1 MSIKCITKVIP
12 SEVYSLVESKEIVD
26 AIAIANKCGIKRV
39 RTVSKATVL
48 YMDREAN
55 IYEYVGTITEDA
67 KSYYIEDENY
77 GSIKLNKRNV
87 LAIQPIGE

>member
-12 SEVYSLVESKEIVD
+12 NEVYELVESKDIVD
-26 AIAIANKCGIKRV
+26 AIANANKGGIKRV
-39 RTVSKATVL
+39 RTVVKATVL
-48 YMDREAN
+48 YMDRDAN

-67 KSYYIEDENY
+67 KSCYIEDENY
-77 GSIKLNKRNV
+77 GSIKLNKNRV

>member
-12 SEVYSLVESKEIVD
+12 SEVYSLVESKEIVE
-26 AIAIANKCGIKRV
+26 AIANANRGGIKRV

-48 YMDREAN
+48 CMDRDAN

-67 KSYYIEDENY
+67 KSYYIEDEKY
-77 GSIKLNKRNV
+77 GSIKLNKSGI
-87 LAIQPIGE
+87 LAIHPFEE

>member
-12 SEVYSLVESKEIVD
+12 SEVYSLVESKDIVD
-26 AIAIANKCGIKRV
+26 ALASANKGGIKRV

-48 YMDREAN
+48 YMDRDAN
-55 IYEYVGTITEDA
+55 VYEYVGTITEDA

-77 GSIKLNKRNV
+77 GAIKLNKNRI

>member
-12 SEVYSLVESKEIVD
+12 NEVYELVESMEIVD
-26 AIAIANKCGIKRV
+26 AIANANRGGIKRV

-48 YMDREAN
+48 CMDRDTS

-77 GSIKLNKRNV
+77 GSIKLNKNRI